1 MTRPVDLLAV
11 FLAMGEELGDSPTVT
26 QLSKRLRIS
35 TDKLSSR
42 LETLAINGYLRREMQ
57 PVGKRRVRVRY
68 YLTKQG
74 MQHVEQRRWPG
85 RVPDDVGPQTQHG
98 GL

>member
-1 MTRPVDLLAV
+1 MTKAIDLLAV
-11 FLAMGEELGDSPTVT
+11 ILAMAEELGDSPTVT
-26 QLSKRLRIS
+26 ELSKRLRIS

-68 YLTKQG
+68 HLTKQG
-74 MQHVEQRRWPG
+74 TRHVEHLRSPR
-85 RVPDDVGPQTQHG
+85 RVPHDVGPQARDG